1 MYNMRVYMD
10 NVEHI
15 DLLTLSTLQTTLTSI
30 NPHYFNHHID
40 DTIDTLL
47 EAFNYLTITFS
58 RRLRGRIHCEAV
70 TYWGET
76 YRATGNSHLLAGCR
90 AIYKAVKNIDGR
102 IELDYYQRYL

>member
-15 DLLTLSTLQTTLTSI
+15 DQLSLSTLQTTLTSI

-58 RRLRGRIHCEAV
+58 RRLRGEIRCEAV
-70 TYWGET
+70 TYWGEI
-76 YRATGNSHLLAGCR
+76 YRAKGSSHILAGCR
-90 AIYKAVKNIDGR
+90 AIYKALKNIDGR

>member
-1 MYNMRVYMD
+1 MD

-15 DLLTLSTLQTTLTSI
+15 ELLTLNTLQSTLTSI
-30 NPHYFNHHID
+30 NPHYLNHHID

-47 EAFNYLTITFS
+47 EAFDYLTITFS
-58 RRLRGRIHCEAV
+58 RRLRGEIRCEAV

-76 YRATGNSHLLAGCR
+76 YQAKGSSHLLAGCR

>member
-15 DLLTLSTLQTTLTSI
+15 DLLTLSTLQSTLTSI
-30 NPHYFNHHID
+30 NPHYLNHHID

-47 EAFNYLTITFS
+47 EAFDYLTITFS
-58 RRLRGRIHCEAV
+58 RRLRGMIHCEAV

-76 YRATGNSHLLAGCR
+76 YRATGNNHLLAGCR
-90 AIYKAVKNIDGR
+90 AIYKATKNIDGR